1 MIEASLKNDLL
12 EIKQNNYE
20 INNSNTFNFYALQML
35 EKIGTVDY
43 ELRDDLI
50 YDIFAN
56 WIDMNVFKEKELC
69 NYLEI
74 AKDNKHLMY
83 NIGLEESDYVFTRTF
98 SALIIALIIQRHLQ
112 KNFLYSDII
121 LDTQNIM
128 LNYMALEKDIRGYI
142 DEKGWAHSVAHGAD
156 VLSELSK
163 CNEIK
168 HESLLCMLNVFK
180 LKICQGKYVY
190 IDGEPDRINVAV
202 KNILNRDLLSEQEI
216 ITWLGNFSIYII
228 KDGTI
233 EKFHQRI
240 NIKNYLRSL
249 YFIVKDNFQYTS
261 IIEKIEEIL
270 TYL

>member
-1 MIEASLKNDLL
+1 MIEASLKKDLL

-20 INNSNTFNFYALQML
+20 INNSNTFNYYALQML

-50 YDIFAN
+50 YDIYAN
-56 WIDMNVFKEKELC
+56 WIDMNVFTEKELC

-83 NIGLEESDYVFTRTF
+83 NIGLKESDYVFTRTF
-98 SALIIALIIQRHLQ
+98 SALVIALIIQRHLQ
-112 KNFLYSDII
+112 KNFLSLNII

-128 LNYMALEKDIRGYI
+128 LKYMTLEKDIRGYI

-156 VLSELSK
+156 VLSELAK

-168 HESLLCMLNVFK
+168 HESISSILDMFK

-190 IDGEPDRINVAV
+190 IDGEPDRINAAV
-202 KNILNRDLLSEQEI
+202 KNILDRDLLSEQEI
-216 ITWLGNFSIYII
+216 ITWLDNFSIYII

-233 EKFHQRI
+233 DMFHQRI
-240 NIKNYLRSL
+240 NIKNYFRSL

-261 IIEKIEEIL
+261 IIKKIEEIL
-270 TYL
+270 SYL